1 MVADRRSVAG
11 GLRSRLGA
19 MGLGTRIL
27 LGMVFGGLLGA
38 VLGERILF
46 IEPLGDLFV
55 RLLILAAVPLV
66 FFNLLAGLTTL
77 TDLKTLGRLAGRIL
91 GFFFATT
98 IVGLLFGIAAM
109 AVLRPGV
116 GMTLQGVVVEEI
128 GEAPSVIQILMDLIP
143 ENLFQAFVDG
153 NVAQVVV
160 VAVLIGIATLFLPEA
175 PRDRLRKAFADL
187 ADLFRKFVDLILLV
201 APYGIGALMAVTIG
215 RYGSEL
221 FGPMARFIAGVTAAH
236 LAMILL
242 YMVLLRLFTT
252 RRPLDFLR
260 ETWSVWATTISTT
273 SSLASLSVGLDVAEQ
288 MRLPRSVYAFT
299 LPLGA
304 QINKDGTA
312 AMLAAVVIFT
322 MQAAGVPMTVGDL
335 FTVVLMGFLL
345 SAGSGGIPGGGFVVA
360 LIMVEAFSLPLELAV
375 IVGGIYRLIDMGNT
389 TANIM
394 GDMVGTVILADR
406 ENEAKVPINP

>member
-1 MVADRRSVAG
+1 MADRPAATG
-11 GLRSRLGA
+11 GLRRRLGP

-27 LGMVFGGLLGA
+27 LGMVVGGVLGA
-38 VLGERILF
+38 VLGDRILF
-46 IEPLGDLFV
+46 LEPLGDLFV

-77 TDLKTLGRLAGRIL
+77 TDLKTLGRLAGKIL
-91 GFFFATT
+91 GFFFVTT
-98 IVGLLFGIAAM
+98 IIALLFGIAAM
-109 AVLRPGV
+109 AILRPGV
-116 GMTLQGVVVEEI
+116 GMALQGVVEEEV
-128 GEAPSVIQILMDLIP
+128 GAAPSIVQILMDLVP
-143 ENLFQAFVDG
+143 ENLFQAFAEG

-160 VAVLIGIATLFLPEA
+160 VAVFIGIATLLLPEA

-252 RRPLDFLR
+252 RRPWDFLR

-273 SSLASLSVGLDVAEQ
+273 SSLASLSVGLDVAER
-288 MRLPRSVYAFT
+288 MRLPRSIYAFT

-312 AMLAAVVIFT
+312 AMLSAVVIFT
-322 MQAAGVPMTVGDL
+322 MQAAGAPVTAGDL
-335 FTVVLMGFLL
+335 FTVVLMGLLL

-406 ENEAKVPINP
+406 ERVEES

>member
-1 MVADRRSVAG
+1 MADRPAAAG
-11 GLRSRLGA
+11 GLRGALGA

-27 LGMVFGGLLGA
+27 LGMVVGALLGA
-38 VLGERILF
+38 VLGEGILF

-77 TDLKTLGRLAGRIL
+77 TDLKTLGRLAGKIL

-98 IVGLLFGIAAM
+98 IVALLFGIAAM
-109 AVLRPGV
+109 AILRPGV
-116 GMTLQGVVVEEI
+116 GMTLQGVVEEEV
-128 GEAPSVIQILMDLIP
+128 GVAPSVIQVLMDLVP
-143 ENLFQAFVDG
+143 ENLFQAFAEGD
-153 NVAQVVV
+153 VAQVVV
-160 VAVLIGIATLFLPEA
+160 VAVFIGIATLLLPES

-236 LAMILL
+236 LVMILL

-252 RRPLDFLR
+252 RRPWDFLR

-288 MRLPRSVYAFT
+288 MQLPRSIYAFT

-312 AMLAAVVIFT
+312 AMLSAVVIFT
-322 MQAAGVPMTVGDL
+322 MQAAGVPTTAGDL

-406 ENEAKVPINP
+406 ERVGKD

>member
-1 MVADRRSVAG
+1 
-11 GLRSRLGA
+11 
-19 MGLGTRIL
+19 
-27 LGMVFGGLLGA
+27 
-38 VLGERILF
+38 
-46 IEPLGDLFV
+46 
-55 RLLILAAVPLV
+55 
-66 FFNLLAGLTTL
+66 
-77 TDLKTLGRLAGRIL
+77 
-91 GFFFATT
+91 
-98 IVGLLFGIAAM
+98 
-109 AVLRPGV
+109 
-116 GMTLQGVVVEEI
+116 
-128 GEAPSVIQILMDLIP
+128 
-143 ENLFQAFVDG
+143 
-153 NVAQVVV
+153 
-160 VAVLIGIATLFLPEA
+160 
-175 PRDRLRKAFADL
+175 
-187 ADLFRKFVDLILLV
+187 VDLILLV
-201 APYGIGALMAVTIG
+201 APLGIGALMAVTIG

-236 LAMILL
+236 LALILL
-242 YMVLLRLFTT
+242 YMALLRLFTT
-252 RRPLDFLR
+252 RRPWVFLR

-288 MRLPRSVYAFT
+288 MRLPRSIYAFT

-322 MQAAGVPMTVGDL
+322 MQAAGVPITAGDL

-394 GDMVGTVILADR
+394 GDMVGTVILADGEGQRSR
-406 ENEAKVPINP
+406 EEPVGRPHQEVTSRAGSP

>member
-1 MVADRRSVAG
+1 MADRPTAAG
-11 GLRSRLGA
+11 GLRGALGA

-27 LGMVFGGLLGA
+27 LGMVVGAFLGA

-66 FFNLLAGLTTL
+66 FVNLLAGLTTL
-77 TDLKTLGRLAGRIL
+77 TDLKTLGRVAGKIL

-98 IVGLLFGIAAM
+98 IVALLFGIAAM
-109 AVLRPGV
+109 AILRPGV
-116 GMTLQGVVVEEI
+116 GMTLQGVVEEEV
-128 GEAPSVIQILMDLIP
+128 GVAPSVIQILMDLVP
-143 ENLFQAFVDG
+143 ENLFQAFAEGD
-153 NVAQVVV
+153 VAQVVV
-160 VAVLIGIATLFLPEA
+160 VAVFIGIATLLLPEA

-236 LAMILL
+236 LVMILL

-252 RRPLDFLR
+252 RRPWDFLR

-288 MRLPRSVYAFT
+288 MQLPRSIYAFT

-312 AMLAAVVIFT
+312 AMLSAVVIFT
-322 MQAAGVPMTVGDL
+322 MQAAGVPMTAGDL

-406 ENEAKVPINP
+406 ERVGKD

>member
-1 MVADRRSVAG
+1 MSVVEGRKA
-11 GLRSRLGA
+11 RF
-19 MGLGTRIL
+19 GLGTRIL
-27 LGMVFGGLLGA
+27 VGMVVGASLGA

-77 TDLKTLGRLAGRIL
+77 TDLKTLGRLAGKIL
-91 GFFFATT
+91 AYFFATT
-98 IVGLLFGIAAM
+98 IVALLFGIAAM
-109 AVLRPGV
+109 AILRPGV
-116 GMTLQGVVVEEI
+116 GMTLHGAVEEDV
-128 GEAPSVIQILMDLIP
+128 GVAPSVIQILMDLVP
-143 ENLFQAFVDG
+143 ENLFQAFAEGD
-153 NVAQVVV
+153 VAQVVV
-160 VAVLIGIATLFLPEA
+160 VAVFIGIATLLLPEA
-175 PRDRLRKAFADL
+175 PRGRLRAAFADL

-221 FGPMARFIAGVTAAH
+221 FGPMARFIAGVTTAH
-236 LAMILL
+236 VAIILL
-242 YMVLLRLFTT
+242 YVVLLRLFTR
-252 RRPLDFLR
+252 RRPWDFLR

-273 SSLASLSVGLDVAEQ
+273 SSLASLSVGLDVAER
-288 MRLPRSVYAFT
+288 MRLPRSIYAFT

-304 QINKDGTA
+304 QMNKDGTA
-312 AMLAAVVIFT
+312 AMLSAVVVFT
-322 MQAAGVPMTVGDL
+322 MQAAGVPVTAGDL
-335 FTVVLMGFLL
+335 FTVVLMGLLL
-345 SAGSGGIPGGGFVVA
+345 SAGSGGIPGGGFVVG
-360 LIMVEAFSLPLELAV
+360 LIMVEAFSLPLELAI

-406 ENEAKVPINP
+406 ERAGED

>member
-1 MVADRRSVAG
+1 MADRPAAAG
-11 GLRSRLGA
+11 GLRGALGA

-27 LGMVFGGLLGA
+27 LGMVVGALLGA
-38 VLGERILF
+38 VLGEGILF

-77 TDLKTLGRLAGRIL
+77 TDLKTLGRLAGKIL

-98 IVGLLFGIAAM
+98 IVALLFGIAAM
-109 AVLRPGV
+109 AILRPGV
-116 GMTLQGVVVEEI
+116 GMTLQGVVEEEV
-128 GEAPSVIQILMDLIP
+128 GVAPSVIQVLMDLLP
-143 ENLFQAFVDG
+143 ENLFQAFAEGD
-153 NVAQVVV
+153 VAQVVV
-160 VAVLIGIATLFLPEA
+160 VAVFIGIATLLLPES

-236 LAMILL
+236 LVMILL

-252 RRPLDFLR
+252 RRPWDFLR

-288 MRLPRSVYAFT
+288 MRLPRSIYAFT

-312 AMLAAVVIFT
+312 AMLSAVVIFT
-322 MQAAGVPMTVGDL
+322 MQAAGVPTTAGDL

-406 ENEAKVPINP
+406 ERVGKD

>member
-1 MVADRRSVAG
+1 
-11 GLRSRLGA
+11 LGA

-27 LGMVFGGLLGA
+27 LGMVVGALLGA
-38 VLGERILF
+38 VLGEGILF

-77 TDLKTLGRLAGRIL
+77 TDLKTLGRLAGKIL

-98 IVGLLFGIAAM
+98 IVALLFGIAAM
-109 AVLRPGV
+109 AILRPGV
-116 GMTLQGVVVEEI
+116 GMTLQGVVEEEV
-128 GEAPSVIQILMDLIP
+128 GVAPSVIQVLMDLVP
-143 ENLFQAFVDG
+143 ENLFQAFAEGD
-153 NVAQVVV
+153 VAQVVV
-160 VAVLIGIATLFLPEA
+160 VAVFIGIATLLLPES

-236 LAMILL
+236 LVMILL

-252 RRPLDFLR
+252 RRPWDFLR

-288 MRLPRSVYAFT
+288 MRLPRSIYAFT

-312 AMLAAVVIFT
+312 AMLSAVVIFT
-322 MQAAGVPMTVGDL
+322 MQAAGVPTTAGDL

-406 ENEAKVPINP
+406 ERVGKD

>member
-1 MVADRRSVAG
+1 MADRPTAAG
-11 GLRSRLGA
+11 GLRGALGA

-27 LGMVFGGLLGA
+27 LGMVVGALLGA

-66 FFNLLAGLTTL
+66 FVNLLAGLTTL
-77 TDLKTLGRLAGRIL
+77 TDLKTLGRVAGKIL

-98 IVGLLFGIAAM
+98 IVALLFGIAAM
-109 AVLRPGV
+109 AILRPGV
-116 GMTLQGVVVEEI
+116 GMTLQGVVEEEV
-128 GEAPSVIQILMDLIP
+128 GVAPSVIQILMDLVP
-143 ENLFQAFVDG
+143 ENLFQAFAEGD
-153 NVAQVVV
+153 VAQVVV
-160 VAVLIGIATLFLPEA
+160 VAVFIGIATLLLPES

-236 LAMILL
+236 LVMILL

-252 RRPLDFLR
+252 RRPWDFLR

-273 SSLASLSVGLDVAEQ
+273 SSLASLSVGLDAAEQ
-288 MRLPRSVYAFT
+288 MQLPRSIYAFT

-312 AMLAAVVIFT
+312 AMLSAVVIFT
-322 MQAAGVPMTVGDL
+322 MQAAGVPTTAGDL

-406 ENEAKVPINP
+406 ERVGKD

>member
-1 MVADRRSVAG
+1 MADRPAAAG
-11 GLRSRLGA
+11 GLRGALGA

-27 LGMVFGGLLGA
+27 LGMVVGALLGA
-38 VLGERILF
+38 VLGEGILF

-77 TDLKTLGRLAGRIL
+77 TDLKTLGRLAGKIL

-98 IVGLLFGIAAM
+98 IVALLFGIAAM
-109 AVLRPGV
+109 AILRPGV
-116 GMTLQGVVVEEI
+116 GMTLQGVVEEEV
-128 GEAPSVIQILMDLIP
+128 GVAPSVIQVLMDLVP
-143 ENLFQAFVDG
+143 ENLFQAFAEGD
-153 NVAQVVV
+153 VAQVVV
-160 VAVLIGIATLFLPEA
+160 VAVFIGIATLLLPES

-236 LAMILL
+236 LVMILL

-252 RRPLDFLR
+252 RRPWDFLR

-288 MRLPRSVYAFT
+288 MRLPRSIYAFT

-312 AMLAAVVIFT
+312 AMLSAVVIFT
-322 MQAAGVPMTVGDL
+322 MQAAGVPTTAGDL

-406 ENEAKVPINP
+406 ERVGKD